1 MITAKVTDALISA
14 EALAAI
20 VKSDSAG
27 ALVTFSGD
35 VRNHDKGRKVS
46 SLTYE
51 IHPSAQ
57 RVLEKI
63 TDEVSRQHQVENV
76 AIAHRFGAIP
86 IGESAFVV
94 AVSAAHR
101 AAASRARRG
110 RAPRARCAPAR
121 TPPRTAWRA
130 RRWGSRPPAR
140 ARAPPCA
147 PPRAGPCHR
156 RRAATAV
163 DRRTFPASCGQDR
176 RPVRRRAAGR
186 ARAGRR

>member
-14 EALAAI
+14 ETLAAI

-76 AIAHRFGAIP
+76 AIAHRCGAIP

-101 AAASRARRG
+101 AAAINCCEELVERVKAELPIWKHQVFENGESEWVNSA
-110 RAPRARCAPAR
+110 
-121 TPPRTAWRA
+121 
-130 RRWGSRPPAR
+130 
-140 ARAPPCA
+140 
-147 PPRAGPCHR
+147 
-156 RRAATAV
+156 
-163 DRRTFPASCGQDR
+163 
-176 RPVRRRAAGR
+176 
-186 ARAGRR
+186 